1 MTVILSV
8 LMLVLVLVMWMENS
22 LEILMGNKK
31 EH

>member
-8 LMLVLVLVMWMENS
+8 LMLVLVLVIWMENS